1 MVDRRYIIPGNVRHS
16 AFDPPPARGAG
27 APRQT
32 RYPMEDIRAITL
44 DLDDTLWPI
53 GPVIETAE
61 DRLYEWLS
69 ANCPGITPSHT
80 IESMRVVRLDIARIH
95 SEIAHDVTEVR
106 RRSLHRIIVVEG
118 GYPDGYVD
126 QAMAEFLTH
135 RNKVELF
142 PDVLPFL
149 TSAREHYPL
158 LSVSNGN
165 ADLHRIGLGDLFV
178 RHVSARDVGAAKPDA
193 RMFRAACEH
202 LGLMPAQVLHIGDHP
217 VQDILGAARVGMK
230 TVWINRTGAH
240 RDDGAAADH
249 EVSSLEHVLDLL
261 PLNKSGA
268 Y

>member
-1 MVDRRYIIPGNVRHS
+1 
-16 AFDPPPARGAG
+16 
-27 APRQT
+27 
-32 RYPMEDIRAITL
+32 MEDIRAITL

-80 IESMRVVRLDIARIH
+80 IDTMRAARLNIAGIH
-95 SEIAHDVTEVR
+95 KEIAHDVTEVR
-106 RRSLHRIIVVEG
+106 RRSLHGIIVVEG
-118 GYPDGYVD
+118 GYPDEYVD
-126 QAMAEFLTH
+126 RAMAEFLTH
-135 RNKVELF
+135 RNNVELF

-149 TSAREHYPL
+149 ASVREHYPL

-165 ADLHRIGLGDLFV
+165 ADLHQIGLGDLFV

-193 RMFRAACEH
+193 RMFQAACEH

-230 TVWINRTGAH
+230 TVWLNR
-240 RDDGAAADH
+240 DGARWEESDGADH
-249 EVSSLEHVLDLL
+249 EVSSLERVLDLL
-261 PLNKSGA
+261 PLNKSGVS
-268 Y
+268 